1 MKKLFLFLKG
11 ILFGI
16 SNLIPG
22 ASGGTTLVICGI
34 YEDTISSI
42 SNIFK
47 KFKASFI
54 FLLFLALG
62 TIIGFVGGAK
72 VINISLDHAP
82 FIVINF
88 FIGII
93 LGSIPLFAKPIIKKT
108 NIKYFITFL
117 VSMIIVGAIVI
128 VTNIFNKSTTTVIDN
143 LEIKDYILLFICGF
157 VGIGMMLLPG
167 VSGILLFYI
176 LGYYPTVMNAIAN
189 ITDFAN
195 IGSNLKVLL
204 PIALGIICGIIPC
217 AKLIHLFMKK
227 FPVGIYFAILGF
239 IFASVFSIYYSFY
252 NSEYAETL
260 PSVLM
265 LNLGIIALV
274 VGVII
279 SYSLSLI
286 KNKRI

>member
-1 MKKLFLFLKG
+1 MVSLINVLTQ
-11 ILFGI
+11 
-16 SNLIPG
+16 NL
-22 ASGGTTLVICGI
+22 
-34 YEDTISSI
+34 D
-42 SNIFK
+42 
-47 KFKASFI
+47 
-54 FLLFLALG
+54 
-62 TIIGFVGGAK
+62 FV
-72 VINISLDHAP
+72 S
-82 FIVINF
+82 
-88 FIGII
+88 
-93 LGSIPLFAKPIIKKT
+93 
-108 NIKYFITFL
+108 
-117 VSMIIVGAIVI
+117 
-128 VTNIFNKSTTTVIDN
+128 
-143 LEIKDYILLFICGF
+143 
-157 VGIGMMLLPG
+157 
-167 VSGILLFYI
+167 
-176 LGYYPTVMNAIAN
+176 
-189 ITDFAN
+189 
-195 IGSNLKVLL
+195 VLL